1 MAFVKRVNVND
12 GSGRVF
18 EENTVAELQFDLVPE
33 AGSFNAVT
41 SDGVYKA
48 LEVATE
54 IPVVTS
60 EAAGR
65 VLTASWNAETS
76 TGSTSW
82 EEAQGGAE
90 YTAGDGIEI
99 SDSNAISAKIGDGLT
114 TDDSGALAVN
124 HDETLTEVG
133 GPQPVTPD
141 LAYASSNYSGKSQAW
156 HWYAYS
162 FEASVPY
169 GGVTFNLPHY
179 KEFGNS
185 DYYGK
190 QVVAVVSKPGDP
202 SKFVVGALEDSE
214 DNRVFLDSIGRL
226 PAGTYNAAPRGTGVY
241 HSGGGADDISDVIVD
256 GKVIF
261 SLGFRDQ
268 SAGTL
273 MTNPDATGPAYN
285 GVPMQ
290 LWDLADIYVS
300 GPEGDTPIEP
310 GPDAEWNW
318 YGGDPITQ
326 TIGSATKQLSVA
338 NPLPSV
344 DGHTGEFL
352 KAGSNGPEWDTVD
365 IPSYT
370 AGDGIKIESGTV
382 SAYHGETL
390 VDKALPLA
398 FKTGADSRNNWING
412 WNQQWHTALK
422 VSFGNIVPN
431 DTLLKISIKNSTSS
445 QDVSLAMPYTTADP
459 DLGGKKVKLVFANP
473 DNPSNYI
480 EALSASNV
488 EITQSYSTQYS
499 VYTAKVSAPAVLFD
513 NNFQSGFNWN
523 GLTLADIQGA
533 DGTTLM
539 YAVACASDG
548 TLITTGS
555 YGPTNSLWT
564 VGFGNGYLPS
574 ATTYALVTMPSNPV
588 GFDVANPVPSTS
600 GVPNNSVLA
609 MGNSGMEWVAG
620 GVPSYLEITTG
631 TASIGRDNS
640 VVTSTADVTSI
651 IVGAGVKSAVVQW
664 VVNSTTTLPT
674 VTDGT
679 NALKASVNNP
689 ASLTVGR
696 TVQVSILNGTWV
708 CAEFA

>member
-1 MAFVKRVNVND
+1 MSLTKIINVND
-12 GSGRVF
+12 GSGRKF
-18 EENTVAELQFDLVPE
+18 EETTVGELKFDTTPQI
-33 AGSFNAVT
+33 GSFNPVT
-41 SDGVYKA
+41 SDGVA
-48 LEVATE
+48 RAISGASGEV
-54 IPVVTS
+54 PVINP
-60 EAAGR
+60 GDDGK
-65 VLTASWNAETS
+65 VLTVVDGAAAWDV
-76 TGSTSW
+76 
-82 EEAQGGAE
+82 AQGTE
-90 YTAGDGIEI
+90 YTAGNGIAISNENVISCTVQGPSAGDGINIESNVI
-99 SDSNAISAKIGDGLT
+99 S
-114 TDDSGALAVN
+114 VN

-141 LAYASSNYSGKSQAW
+141 LAYASSNYSGKSKAW

-169 GGVTFNLPHY
+169 SGVTFNLPHY

-190 QVVAVVSKPGDP
+190 QVVAVISKPGDP
-202 SKFVVGALEDSE
+202 SKFVVGSLTDSE
-214 DNRVFLDSIGRL
+214 GNQVFLDSIGRL
-226 PAGTYNAAPRGTGVY
+226 PAGTYNAWPSGTGVY
-241 HSGGGADDISDVIVD
+241 HSGGGAYDADYVVAD

-273 MTNPDATGPAYN
+273 MTNPDATGPAYD

-290 LWDLADIYVS
+290 LWDFADTYVS

-326 TIGSATKQLSVA
+326 STGSATKQLSVT
-338 NPLPSV
+338 NPVPSV

-352 KAGSNGPEWDTVD
+352 KAGSNGPEWDTVS

-398 FKTGADSRNNWING
+398 FKTGADSRNAFIGAGTQLWY
-412 WNQQWHTALK
+412 TALK
-422 VSFGNIVPN
+422 VKFGNIDPN
-431 DTLLKISIKNSTSS
+431 STLLTISIKNSTSS
-445 QDVSLAMPYTTADP
+445 QDVSLAMPYTTEDP

-473 DNPSNYI
+473 DNPSNFI
-480 EALSASNV
+480 EANSASDV
-488 EITQSYSTQYS
+488 EITQGSGSQGSYN
-499 VYTAKVSAPAVLFD
+499 AKVSVPAVLI
-513 NNFQSGFNWN
+513 NNSNFQNDFNWH
-523 GLTLADIQGA
+523 GLTLTDIQGA
-533 DGTTLM
+533 DGSTLM

-555 YGPTNSLWT
+555 YGPTDNMWT
-564 VGFGNGYLPS
+564 VGFGNGYIPS
-574 ATTYALVTMPSNPV
+574 ATTYALVTLPSNPV
-588 GFDVANPVPSTS
+588 GFDVKNPVPDIS
-600 GVPNNSVLA
+600 GVAAGSVLA
-609 MGNSGMEWVAG
+609 KSSGSGMEWVAG

-631 TASIGRDNS
+631 TANIGRDNS
-640 VVTSTADVTSI
+640 VITSTADVTSI
-651 IVGAGVKSAVVQW
+651 IVDADVKSAVVQW
-664 VVNSTTTLPT
+664 VVNSNTALPT
-674 VTDGT
+674 VTDS
-679 NALKASVNNP
+679 NNVPLKASVNNP